1 VRTSLG
7 TRLTVTMV
15 AIILLCGLI
24 IYQVSTTSSRNLV
37 ENTLSEIAPEVIEN
51 AASAIDMSRYEQFVQ
66 HPAVNNYYYE
76 LRDTLNDF
84 RLKAGVTYLYTM
96 TRTQVNDTYEY
107 IYMVDGLPVGSEN
120 ESWLGEPEEDIAS
133 FPKIVKA
140 FDEGTT
146 QFEMTYTEEWG
157 GTLSAYM
164 PLFGPSGE
172 NIGIIGADIDV
183 TAAYEEM
190 NASKR
195 KLLVFIFGAAMI
207 ISVLIFA
214 YIHYSLRPL
223 KKLVR
228 HVERMGT
235 GDLTASISMRRMD
248 EIGYLANTINTM
260 QHSVRDMIRNI
271 LQTAESVSDQSADL
285 NQSSQEVK
293 QINTQIAATMEQL
306 GVGADSQA
314 ATLGTLAR
322 DMNLLGV
329 RIEEANRLGGEIAD
343 QSSDI
348 HGLAV
353 EGARLMDESLTQM
366 RQINR
371 TMKEAVDKVYQLDSQ
386 ADEISS
392 LVDVIRKISDQT
404 NLLALNASIEA
415 ARAGEHGAGFQ
426 VVAGEIRKLSEQVAG
441 AVRDIT
447 SIVDHIQQDTKAVVQ
462 SLNHGY
468 GELRQGSEQI
478 GATGKA
484 FYTITAAISDVS
496 DKISSITGTLQEIN
510 RRSSDTIAAIDQ
522 VAEVSATTAAGV
534 EQTSA
539 SVEEASSSMEQVAKS
554 AEHLAK
560 LAEML
565 EDQVKKFKI

>member
-1 VRTSLG
+1 
-7 TRLTVTMV
+7 MV

-84 RLKAGVTYLYTM
+84 RLNAGVTYLYTM
-96 TRTQVNDTYEY
+96 TRTQVSDTYEY

-164 PLFGPSGE
+164 PLFGPSGD

-190 NASKR
+190 NESKR
-195 KLLVFIFGAAMI
+195 KLLIFIFGAAMI

-392 LVDVIRKISDQT
+392 LVDAIRKISDQT

>member
-392 LVDVIRKISDQT
+392 LVDAIRKISDQT

>member
-37 ENTLSEIAPEVIEN
+37 ENTLSEIAREVIEN

-392 LVDVIRKISDQT
+392 LVDAIRKISDQT

>member
-1 VRTSLG
+1 
-7 TRLTVTMV
+7 MV
-15 AIILLCGLI
+15 AMILLCGLI
-24 IYQVSTTSSRNLV
+24 IYQVSTTSSRKLV
-37 ENTLSEIAPEVIEN
+37 ENTLSEIAREVIEN
-51 AASAIDMSRYEQFVQ
+51 AANAIDMSKYEQFVQ
-66 HPAVNNYYYE
+66 NPAENEYYYE

-84 RLKAGVTYLYTM
+84 RLNAGVTYLYTM
-96 TRTQVNDTYEY
+96 TRTQVSDTYEY
-107 IYMVDGLPVGSEN
+107 IYMVDGLSVGSEN

-164 PLFGPSGE
+164 PLFGPSGD

-190 NASKR
+190 NESKR
-195 KLLVFIFGAAMI
+195 KLLIFIFGAAMI

-260 QHSVRDMIRNI
+260 QRSVRDMIGNI

-285 NQSSQEVK
+285 NRSSQEVK

-306 GVGADSQA
+306 GLGADSQA

-366 RQINR
+366 HQINR
-371 TMKEAVDKVYQLDSQ
+371 TMKEAVDKVDRLDHQ
-386 ADEISS
+386 AEEISS
-392 LVDVIRKISDQT
+392 LVDVIRKISDHT

-468 GELRQGSEQI
+468 GELQQGSEQI

-484 FYTITAAISDVS
+484 FYTITASISDVS
-496 DKISSITGTLQEIN
+496 DKISSITGTLQEIT

>member
-1 VRTSLG
+1 
-7 TRLTVTMV
+7 MV
-15 AIILLCGLI
+15 AMILLCGLI
-24 IYQVSTTSSRNLV
+24 IYQVSTTSSRKLV
-37 ENTLSEIAPEVIEN
+37 ENTLSEIAREVIEN
-51 AASAIDMSRYEQFVQ
+51 AANAIDMSKYEQFVQ
-66 HPAVNNYYYE
+66 NPAENEYYYE

-84 RLKAGVTYLYTM
+84 RLNAGGTYLYTM
-96 TRTQVNDTYEY
+96 TRTQVSDTYEY
-107 IYMVDGLPVGSEN
+107 IYMVDGLSVGSEN

-164 PLFGPSGE
+164 PLFGPSGD

-190 NASKR
+190 NESKR
-195 KLLVFIFGAAMI
+195 KLLIFIFGAAMI
-207 ISVLIFA
+207 FSVLIFA

-235 GDLTASISMRRMD
+235 GDLTAGISMRRMD

-260 QHSVRDMIRNI
+260 QRSVRDMIGNF

-285 NQSSQEVK
+285 NRSSQEVK

-306 GVGADSQA
+306 GLGADSQA

-366 RQINR
+366 HQINR
-371 TMKEAVDKVYQLDSQ
+371 TMKEAVDKVDRLDHQ
-386 ADEISS
+386 AEEISS
-392 LVDVIRKISDQT
+392 LVDVIRKISDHT

-468 GELRQGSEQI
+468 GELQQGSEQI

-484 FYTITAAISDVS
+484 FYTITASISDVS
-496 DKISSITGTLQEIN
+496 DKISSITGTLQEIT

>member
-1 VRTSLG
+1 
-7 TRLTVTMV
+7 MV

-37 ENTLSEIAPEVIEN
+37 ENTLSEIAREVIEN

-66 HPAVNNYYYE
+66 HPAVNDYYYE

-195 KLLVFIFGAAMI
+195 KLLVFIFGAAII

-306 GVGADSQA
+306 GLGADSQA

>member
-1 VRTSLG
+1 MRTSLG

-37 ENTLSEIAPEVIEN
+37 ENTLSEIAREVIEN